1 MLAPSSFTYRDA
13 FTLCVQPSGGCYET
27 HVLTCVPTHIM
38 RCVTLR
44 LWVCVCVGV
53 RGGFLACSSIGL
65 SEHVGHSKV
74 LQTLTAKGENQSNT
88 VIIQDNPLGPELFQQ
103 LSGCL
108 VFILLQTNG
117 VQLLKGHAFNNMFF
131 PRGL

>member
-27 HVLTCVPTHIM
+27 HVDLCSHTHYEM
-38 RCVTLR
+38 CNAAPVGG
-44 LWVCVCVGV
+44 CVCLWGG
-53 RGGFLACSSIGL
+53 GGFLACGSIGL

-108 VFILLQTNG
+108 VFILLQTNR